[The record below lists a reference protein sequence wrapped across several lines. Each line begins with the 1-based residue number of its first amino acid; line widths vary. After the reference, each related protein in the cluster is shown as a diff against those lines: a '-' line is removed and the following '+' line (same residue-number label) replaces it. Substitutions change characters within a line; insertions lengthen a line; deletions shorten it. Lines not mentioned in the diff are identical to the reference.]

1 MASRSA
7 KMMSWFPIFFPL
19 KVIFSFLSVFILYG
33 LSDNKTYYEQT
44 PIYTPD
50 NAELSVSIS
59 RCTDNRKV
67 WYDWVV
73 ESWGYNN
80 LIGGEK
86 IRIRL
91 GGGEVGSS
99 KVGVGGCVM

>member
-1 MASRSA
+1 MQY
-7 KMMSWFPIFFPL
+7 K
-19 KVIFSFLSVFILYG
+19 
-33 LSDNKTYYEQT
+33 QT
-44 PIYTPD
+44 PLYTPD

-73 ESWGYNN
+73 ESWGVNN

-99 KVGVGGCVM
+99 KIGVGGCVM

>member
-1 MASRSA
+1 MESRSA
-7 KMMSWFPIFFPL
+7 EMMSWFPIFFPL
-19 KVIFSFLSVFILYG
+19 KVIFSTLSAFFLFY
-33 LSDNKTYYEQT
+33 LSDEQT
-44 PIYTPD
+44 PLYTPD

-73 ESWGYNN
+73 ESWGFNN

-99 KVGVGGCVM
+99 KVGLGGCVM